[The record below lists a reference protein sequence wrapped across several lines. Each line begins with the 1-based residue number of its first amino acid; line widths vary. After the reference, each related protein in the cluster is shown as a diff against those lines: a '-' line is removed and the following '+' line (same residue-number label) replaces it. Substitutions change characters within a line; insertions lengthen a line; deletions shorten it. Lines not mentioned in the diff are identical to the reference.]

1 MRRHHISSGLSV
13 HLAVCLE
20 EHFGPEPRYLLSKRE
35 SGKIFP
41 AGPFQASRNMF
52 RAYFIQIEPSSMR
65 ESSLADVL
73 IFAKPIAKRL
83 NITRRFVGDER
94 HNPKMQF
101 YNDLA
106 KEIMPQYGIEVVEI
120 PRAQVKGRAI
130 SASLTRS
137 AAVEGDRETLLENV
151 PETTLKFLIG
161 EE

>member
-1 MRRHHISSGLSV
+1 
-13 HLAVCLE
+13 
-20 EHFGPEPRYLLSKRE
+20 
-35 SGKIFP
+35 
-41 AGPFQASRNMF
+41 
-52 RAYFIQIEPSSMR
+52 MR